1 MAKIKIEKQ
10 DSVKLYKIRKTLDEL
25 SQKTGHGTELISVY
39 IPKGKQLHE
48 VITNLK
54 EEQGTADNI
63 KSDLTRTHVVD
74 SLGKVIQRLRLYKKT
89 PDRGLVIFC
98 GALPPEGGG
107 PIGSEVVNV
116 YELDPPKDLKT
127 FLYRCDDHFH
137 VDILK
142 DMLKDDNLIGF
153 LAIDSKDTGWGL
165 LHGDK
170 IEVLSETG
178 SGVAGKHRQG
188 GQSAKRFQKLREM
201 EITYYFN
208 RIAGTTKEY
217 FIDIYP
223 IKGLIISG
231 PGPTKEDF
239 VNGGYLEYRLQDMV
253 ITTIDCSYSGS
264 EGIREAFVKA
274 ADVLS
279 DFRMVEEKQL
289 IEKLF
294 KHINSHSGL
303 GVYGLKEIIELL
315 KNKVVDT
322 VIITDDTNLHRI
334 EVKCK
339 KCQHVQEEI
348 VERPNVIPRKTEFL
362 NSPCPS
368 CKGMDLEATERD
380 LVDYLALIATKT
392 GSKVEVV
399 SGKAEHGT
407 MLSSLG
413 KIGAILRYN
422 PGHSV
427 SN

>member
-48 VITNLK
+48 VITILK

-89 PDRGLVIFC
+89 PERGLVIFC

-107 PIGSEVVNV
+107 PIGSEIINT

-137 VDILK
+137 VDVLK

-153 LAIDSKDTGWGL
+153 LAIDAKDTGWGL
-165 LHGDK
+165 LYGDR

-201 EITYYFN
+201 ELTYYFN
-208 RIAGTTKEY
+208 RVAQTTKEY

-223 IKGLIISG
+223 VKGLIISG
-231 PGPTKEDF
+231 PGPTKEEF
-239 VNGGYLEYRLQDMV
+239 INGNYLEYRLQDM
-253 ITTIDCSYSGS
+253 IISTIDSSYAGS
-264 EGIREAFVKA
+264 EGIREAFTKSGEI
-274 ADVLS
+274 LS
-279 DFRMVEEKQL
+279 DFRMVEEKQ
-289 IEKLF
+289 IVEKLF

-303 GVYGLKEIIELL
+303 GTYGLNEIIKLL
-315 KNKVVDT
+315 KNNVVET
-322 VIITDDTNLHRI
+322 LIITDNTDLYRI

-339 KCQHVQEEI
+339 RCQRIQEEI
-348 VERPNVIPRKTEFL
+348 LERPKVISRKTELL
-362 NSPCPS
+362 NSPCPN
-368 CKGMDLEATERD
+368 CKAMDLEAIQQEI
-380 LVDYLALIATKT
+380 VDYLALIAAKT
-392 GSKVEVV
+392 GSKIEVI
-399 SGKAEHGT
+399 SGKAEHGM

-422 PGHSV
+422 PGHSA
-427 SN
+427 S